1 MKSLQIP
8 VAELMTRDLLIV
20 APSDSL
26 ERVRDIFAANPIHH
40 IPVVDGA
47 GVLAGIISKSDFNRV
62 THVLSILEPEKY
74 KEFTEV
80 LYRSLRAEEIM
91 SRQPVTVG
99 QADRVAVVAEIF
111 QENLFHAIPVVDRG
125 ILVGLV
131 TTHDLIRYC
140 CTEPSLLD

>member
-8 VAELMTRDLLIV
+8 VSEIMTRDLLIV

-26 ERVRDIFAANPIHH
+26 ESVRDIFAANALHH
-40 IPVVDGA
+40 VPVVDAA
-47 GVLAGIISKSDFNRV
+47 GKLAGIISKSDFNRV

-74 KEFTEV
+74 QAFTDA
-80 LYRSLRAEEIM
+80 LYRTLRAEEIM
-91 SRQPVTVG
+91 SRQVTTVG
-99 QADRVAVVAEIF
+99 QSDKVEVVAAIF
-111 QENLFHAIPVVDRG
+111 QENLFHAIPVIDRG

-140 CTEPSLLD
+140 CSETSLLD